1 MVPFMKRF
9 SDFTAGLVGQPMLEI
24 LNLANDLAATG
35 RKIYHFE
42 VGDSDFDAYP
52 HVVEAT
58 KAALDAG
65 HTKYVSSL
73 GIEPLR
79 QAIRDYIHTS
89 LGFRPDLDQLACMPA
104 NSIIDFVIRC
114 TANPGDEIIT
124 PDPYFPT
131 YQAVASYTGVKQV
144 TVPLREGFR
153 LDAGDLEARITPK
166 SRLIII
172 NTPGNPTGAVMSEQE
187 IRDVAAVAAKHDLFL
202 LSDEIYAENIYS
214 GRHFSPSFAD
224 QCRERT
230 IILSGFSKGHSMSG
244 WRLGYA
250 VGPADLI
257 SKAGLMFNTVYTCLP
272 PFIQYAGLAALTTDR
287 RLMDERRGQY
297 RQLRDLMVA
306 RLNEIPGVRC
316 ATPGGAIYAFPDI
329 SGTGLSSRE
338 FGRFVLEQAGVALTP
353 GVFFGASGEGHV
365 RLCYLRDPAIIEEA
379 CAGMKAA
386 LGGRKKEVKF
396 A

>member
-1 MVPFMKRF
+1 
-9 SDFTAGLVGQPMLEI
+9 
-24 LNLANDLAATG
+24 
-35 RKIYHFE
+35 
-42 VGDSDFDAYP
+42 
-52 HVVEAT
+52 
-58 KAALDAG
+58 
-65 HTKYVSSL
+65 
-73 GIEPLR
+73 
-79 QAIRDYIHTS
+79 
-89 LGFRPDLDQLACMPA
+89 
-104 NSIIDFVIRC
+104 
-114 TANPGDEIIT
+114 
-124 PDPYFPT
+124 
-131 YQAVASYTGVKQV
+131 
-144 TVPLREGFR
+144 
-153 LDAGDLEARITPK
+153 
-166 SRLIII
+166 
-172 NTPGNPTGAVMSEQE
+172 
-187 IRDVAAVAAKHDLFL
+187 
-202 LSDEIYAENIYS
+202 
-214 GRHFSPSFAD
+214 
-224 QCRERT
+224 
-230 IILSGFSKGHSMSG
+230 MSG

-306 RLNEIPGVRC
+306 RLNEIPGVHC

-353 GVFFGASGEGHV
+353 GVFFGACGEGHV

>member
-1 MVPFMKRF
+1 MKRF
-9 SDFTAGLVGQPMLEI
+9 SDLTAGLVGQPMLEI
-24 LNLANDLAATG
+24 LNRANDLAAAG
-35 RKIYHFE
+35 HKIFHFE

-52 HVVEAT
+52 HVMEAT

-65 HTKYVSSL
+65 HTKYVSSM

-79 QAIRDYIHTS
+79 QAIRDYTHS
-89 LGFRPDLDQLACMPA
+89 FLGFKPDLDQVVCMPA

-114 TANPGDEIIT
+114 VANPGDEIIT

-131 YQAVASYTGVKQV
+131 YQAVASYTGIKHV
-144 TVPLREGFR
+144 TVPLRENFR
-153 LDAGDLEARITPK
+153 LDIDELEKAITPK
-166 SRLIII
+166 TRLIII
-172 NTPGNPTGAVMSEQE
+172 NTPGNPTGAVMSEE
-187 IRDVAAVAAKHDLFL
+187 EVRGVAAVAAKHDLYL
-202 LSDEIYAENIYS
+202 LSDEIYAENIYE

-230 IILSGFSKGHSMSG
+230 VILSGFSKGHSMSG

-257 SKAGLMFNTVYTCLP
+257 GKMGLMFNTVYTCLP
-272 PFIQYAGLAALTTDR
+272 PFIQYAGLAALTTER
-287 RLMDERRGQY
+287 RLMDERIAYY

-306 RLNEIPGVRC
+306 RLGEIPGVRC
-316 ATPGGAIYAFPDI
+316 NLPGGAIYAFPDI
-329 SGTGLSSRE
+329 SGTGLDSKD
-338 FGRFVLEQAGVALTP
+338 FGRFVLEKAGVAVTP
-353 GVFFGASGEGHV
+353 GVFFGANGENHV

-379 CAGMKAA
+379 CDAMKKA
-386 LGGRKKEVKF
+386 LGGRKTAVKF